1 MLRFLNAVFIIKVE
15 SIKSFYFISLVRGDG
30 QWVGGEQGAG
40 RESAQWAP
48 ETPAGPADSLP
59 GEQ

>member
-1 MLRFLNAVFIIKVE
+1 MFH
-15 SIKSFYFISLVRGDG
+15 LVLVWGDG